1 MACDLY
7 DRGFDKL
14 VSFVDSLK
22 NGSLEQIID
31 RILVYLSIVIFI
43 CYF

>member
-14 VSFVDSLK
+14 ASPADSLK
-22 NGSLEQIID
+22 NGSLEQTTD
-31 RILVYLSIVIFI
+31 RILVYSSIVIFI
-43 CYF
+43 CYL